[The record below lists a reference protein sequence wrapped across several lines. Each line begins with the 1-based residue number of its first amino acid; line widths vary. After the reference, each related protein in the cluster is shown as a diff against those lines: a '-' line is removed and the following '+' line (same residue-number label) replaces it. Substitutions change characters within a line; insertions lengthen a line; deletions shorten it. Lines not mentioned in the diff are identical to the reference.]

1 MKSVFD
7 QLRNDEWLGQP
18 ATRAVGEAVEGVSGV
33 VYKTVT
39 IVTGK
44 RR

>member
-1 MKSVFD
+1 MRSGWGSHS
-7 QLRNDEWLGQP
+7 WLGD
-18 ATRAVGEAVEGVSGV
+18 RAVGEAVEGVSGV